1 MAYDF
6 SALKVL
12 VVDDNVHMHQI
23 LRSILGAMRIT
34 DVMFAVDVKSAA
46 EEMAHFRPDII
57 VTDVM
62 VGDQEGL
69 DLIEKVRKGEVGF
82 DPYVPV
88 IALTGYTERR
98 MITRARDVGVHEV
111 LAKPVSIE
119 MLYQRLVNITT
130 KPRPFIKSEGY
141 FGPCRRRQVKAF
153 QGREKRGQDGG
164 QEGGGEEELAI
175 PEVSDFEAA

>member
-12 VVDDNVHMHQI
+12 VIDDNVHMHQI
-23 LRSILGAMRIT
+23 LRSILGAMRINE
-34 DVMFAVDVKSAA
+34 VLFAVDLKSAA
-46 EEMAHFRPDII
+46 EETTQWRPDLII
-57 VTDVM
+57 TDLL
-62 VGDQEGL
+62 VGEENGL
-69 DLIEKVRKGEVGF
+69 DLIEKIRKGEVGF
-82 DPYVPV
+82 DPYIPV
-88 IALTGYTERR
+88 IALTGFTERH

-119 MLYQRLVNITT
+119 MLYQRLVSITT
-130 KPRPFIKSEGY
+130 KPRPFIKSEAY

-153 QGREKRGQDGG
+153 QGPEKRGQEDD
-164 QEGGGEEELAI
+164 EDLEI

>member
-34 DVMFAVDVKSAA
+34 DVIFAVDLKSAA
-46 EEMAHFRPDII
+46 EEMAQWRPDLII
-57 VTDVM
+57 TDVL
-62 VGDQEGL
+62 VGEEIGL
-69 DLIEKVRKGEVGF
+69 DLIERVRKGEVGF

-119 MLYQRLVNITT
+119 MLYQRLVSITT
-130 KPRPFIKSEGY
+130 KPRPFIKSEAY
-141 FGPCRRRQVKAF
+141 FGPCRRRQVKVF
-153 QGREKRGQDGG
+153 QGPEKRGGDEAEGEDDNQDL
-164 QEGGGEEELAI
+164 EI